1 MPIALQNTGEIFINR
16 MKMIGWVLIAAVF
29 MWIWRG
35 LRG

>member
-1 MPIALQNTGEIFINR
+1 MPTALQNTEAIYINR
-16 MKMIGWVLIAAVF
+16 MGMIGWVLIVAVF